1 MDEGRYI
8 CLVMYNMD
16 YNDIS
21 ILLEAQA
28 PPVVKI
34 TSISDKGD
42 TLHCAVTGF
51 YPNEIYIDWL
61 EDGIILEQS
70 VMGRVMESKDQG
82 YQINS
87 TIKINQFNMQQSKT
101 YSCRVRHASL
111 LEPLQEDFHFNK
123 TESSTK
129 YTMAVPIVIVLGI
142 IVMVIPI
149 IICTVKKRR
158 RIEYRDTEASGEP
171 SSKTEA
177 VKNIHGE
184 SSETDTWYTE
194 DEKPLLGSESTR
206 TRTPPFSKYR
216 YYDIHT
222 GPLQEFL
229 SMLGLE
235 DSRTSK
241 LSHREH
247 LQTET
252 GKRFDTGILKDVP
265 WHILHKIMAL
275 NSTARSINPENTEET
290 EDDREFTVENLF
302 GDTEES
308 NSLHALD
315 VICALL
321 HCSDHFFQQEI
332 ITKMAMCQFAVPLL
346 LPAGK
351 GYHCTFMLWTLR
363 GIVKRWK
370 SQYLSEN
377 GGLVE
382 DSLINKSIPIFSFM
396 RLGEYSVSKSQILN
410 QVISPEG
417 QRRAFFIHRDMN
429 GGNTKRKISDGLVEL
444 SWYFPDGSSLDL
456 FLKPIYIANLRG
468 DLQSNKTQTHFLK
481 KISATVFIFV
491 DNAGAA
497 SKCFTDIDMSN
508 TNYFFIVSVHSEITE
523 RSFKFFL
530 EKLSQLK
537 NNNYLFTV
545 CKNGAGKKNSE
556 YLLKLFPDLMVKK
569 RILVLVPNRSPDIQI
584 AKKLQLII
592 KEKMTTKLNCSTL
605 EKLSNVAHETG
616 IHIDEELKEC
626 KNARRLSGAIIKDIR
641 DVPSYKKE
649 TIKLQGELWKQL
661 ATIEKKIIRMSKQD
675 IMSEEEYKSQL
686 HKEIFNLRKQ
696 QSQQK
701 LSDGMKQFLQAL
713 NCLSQLEIHY
723 FLYWMRFYLDQ
734 LSRKN
739 ILQSHLQLH
748 QDKSLGES
756 ITERHLGV
764 EHFLR
769 ELGQFY
775 EANHCMLK
783 HGEILQSPNQFSNL
797 PSVAAD
803 LLLGGFPLELIDG
816 VASNIPIQWI
826 TDVFIELDA
835 KTGGECRLK
844 VVTVLGIENT
854 GKSTL
859 LKAMFGIGSLTK
871 GGCTRGAFM
880 TFCKVPEN
888 MQEELGCHFIL
899 LIDTKGLRAPELASL
914 EDSYK
919 HDNELATLAVGLSDV
934 TIVNISIDKKSD
946 MKDILQI
953 VVHAFLRMKE
963 IRKKP
968 SCLFV
973 HQNVSNL
980 SAHDQNVRDELLM
993 EELDIMTRKAA
1004 KMENKTDVT
1013 KFSDIMDYDIK
1024 NHNWYIP
1031 NLWHGV
1037 PPMASISTE
1046 YSIKVSE
1053 FKSHLLTVVKQKA
1066 YSDCHHIRNFIEWIQ
1081 DLWDK
1086 VKYEKFLF
1094 ECKTNIGATEYDTLW
1109 KQFSKLEWSFREAM
1123 YSWVAEK
1130 EGAIQ
1135 NQTTAVPK
1143 DELWSLLQNSLK
1155 QELQEQADKVKTSL
1169 NECFEREVP
1178 YSLSEAKLKEE
1189 FVVKIS
1195 EIQNSLELYLNNKCM
1210 ELVCYQTAR
1219 NTYENMQNVC
1229 KKMMSQSTG
1238 QSKFNECSEK
1248 LEKSQDEKTLEEIK
1262 LESKKMLSIH
1272 KLMQEQID
1280 TFDYTSNQLG

>member
-1 MDEGRYI
+1 MD
-8 CLVMYNMD
+8 
-16 YNDIS
+16 
-21 ILLEAQA
+21 
-28 PPVVKI
+28 
-34 TSISDKGD
+34 
-42 TLHCAVTGF
+42 
-51 YPNEIYIDWL
+51 
-61 EDGIILEQS
+61 
-70 VMGRVMESKDQG
+70 RVMTSKDQC
-82 YQINS
+82 YQTNS
-87 TIKINQFNMQQSKT
+87 TITINKSNTHQSKT

-111 LEPLQEDFHFNK
+111 LEPLQEEFHFNK
-123 TESSTK
+123 TESSIK
-129 YTMAVPIVIVLGI
+129 YTLAVPIVLSVFVL
-142 IVMVIPI
+142 IPI
-149 IICTVKKRR
+149 TIYGMKK
-158 RIEYRDTEASGEP
+158 YRKKGYTDTEASGEP

-184 SSETDTWYTE
+184 FSETNTWYTE
-194 DEKPLLGSESTR
+194 DEKPLLGSESNR
-206 TRTPPFSKYR
+206 TRTPSFSKNSHN
-216 YYDIHT
+216 DDNT
-222 GPLQEFL
+222 GPLREFL
-229 SMLGLE
+229 LMLGFE
-235 DSRTSK
+235 NSRTSK

-247 LQTET
+247 LQAET
-252 GKRFDTGILKDVP
+252 GKKFDIGILKDVA

-275 NSTARSINPENTEET
+275 NSTARSINLDNTKET
-290 EDDREFTVENLF
+290 EDDGEFTVENVF
-302 GDTEES
+302 DDTEES

-332 ITKMAMCQFAVPLL
+332 ITKMSMCQFAVPIL

-377 GGLVE
+377 GELVE
-382 DSLINKSIPIFSFM
+382 DSLVNKSTPIFSFM
-396 RLGEYSVSKSQILN
+396 RFGEYSISKSQILN
-410 QVISPEG
+410 QIISPEG
-417 QRRAFFIHRDMN
+417 QHHAFFIHRDMN

-444 SWYFPDGSSLDL
+444 SWYFPAGSSLDL
-456 FLKPIYIANLRG
+456 FPKPLYIANLRG
-468 DLQSNKTQTHFLK
+468 DLQSNKTQTQFLK

-491 DNAGAA
+491 DNAEVA
-497 SKCFTDIDMSN
+497 SKHFTDIDISDA
-508 TNYFFIVSVHSEITE
+508 NYFFIVSVHSEITK
-523 RSFKFFL
+523 RSFKNFL

-545 CKNGAGKKNSE
+545 CKNSAGKKICE

-592 KEKMTTKLNCSTL
+592 KEQMTTELNCNTL

-626 KNARRLSGAIIKDIR
+626 KNARKLAEAITKDIKD
-641 DVPSYKKE
+641 VASYKKE
-649 TIKLQGELWKQL
+649 TMKLQGELWKRL
-661 ATIEKKIIRMSKQD
+661 ATIEKKMIRMSKQN
-675 IMSEEEYKSQL
+675 IMSEEEYKSKL
-686 HKEIFNLRKQ
+686 RREIFNLRKQ

-701 LSDGMKQFLQAL
+701 LSDGMKQFLEAL

-748 QDKSLGES
+748 QDKSVGES
-756 ITERHLGV
+756 ITERNLGI

-775 EANHCMLK
+775 EANDWMLK
-783 HGEILQSPNQFSNL
+783 HGETLLSSNQFSRF
-797 PSVAAD
+797 PSIAAD
-803 LLLGGFPLELIDG
+803 LLLDGFPLELIDG

-826 TDVFIELDA
+826 TDVFIELDT
-835 KTGGECRLK
+835 KSGGECRLK
-844 VVTVLGIENT
+844 VVTVLGMENT

-859 LKAMFGIGSLTK
+859 LKAMFGIGSVAK

-880 TFCKVPEN
+880 TLCKVPKN
-888 MQEELGCHFIL
+888 FQGELGCHFIL
-899 LIDTKGLRAPELASL
+899 LINTEGLRAPELASL

-934 TIVNISIDKKSD
+934 TIVNISIDNKSD
-946 MKDILQI
+946 VKDILQI
-953 VVHAFLRMKE
+953 VIHAFIKMKE

-968 SCLFV
+968 SFLFV

-1013 KFSDIMDYDIK
+1013 KFSDIMEYDTK

-1066 YSDCHHIRNFIEWIQ
+1066 YSECHHIRNFTTWIQ
-1081 DLWDK
+1081 DLRDK
-1086 VKYEKFLF
+1086 VKYEKFIF
-1094 ECKTNIGATEYDTLW
+1094 ECKTNMGASEYDTLW

-1123 YSWVAEK
+1123 YSWMAET
-1130 EGAIQ
+1130 ERAIQ
-1135 NQTTAVPK
+1135 SQTTDVQK
-1143 DELWSLLQNSLK
+1143 DELWSLLQKSLK
-1155 QELQEQADKVKTSL
+1155 QELQEQADTMKTSL
-1169 NECFEREVP
+1169 NEYFEREVP
-1178 YSLSEAKLKEE
+1178 YSLSEVKLKEE
-1189 FVVKIS
+1189 FEVKIS
-1195 EIQNSLELYLNNKCM
+1195 EIQNSMQLYLNNKCM

-1219 NTYENMQNVC
+1219 SKYENMQNIC
-1229 KKMMSQSTG
+1229 EKRRSQSIG
-1238 QSKFNECSEK
+1238 QSKVNECSEK
-1248 LEKSQDEKTLEEIK
+1248 LEKSQDEKTLEELK
-1262 LESKKMLSIH
+1262 LESEKMLSIH